1 VIEAAFL
8 EVVVFEL
15 AGQLFGLPATDV
27 RELIRACRW
36 CRCRG
41 RQPLSRASS
50 TFVAHRAGSRH
61 SRAFRLS
68 AKEVEPTDHFL
79 IAQAG
84 ERLVAL
90 HVDRATDL
98 IRLPA
103 DALEPVAGLVS
114 NAECVTWV
122 AKAPND
128 LVLIHDLATFLSRA
142 EAQSLDEALREK
154 GGSSDLDP
162 CRFED
167 LGYLLSRHAGLTFPV
182 GRTGHANWAS
192 AAMSRAGVSDPVI
205 TGTGGVRSRRT
216 GRSRRRSHRRRNL
229 LFREKEQLE
238 FIRHSVLAGLS
249 PQTGGSSSVRAWSA
263 GCASGEEAYSWH
275 HLRGRGRR

>member
-27 RELIRACRW
+27 RELIRAVSVVPLPRTPAVVKGVINI
-36 CRCRG
+36 RG
-41 RQPLSRASS
+41 RILPVLDLRGR
-50 TFVAHRAGSRH
+50 VG
-61 SRAFRLS
+61 LS
-68 AKEVEPTDHFL
+68 AKEGAPTDHFI

-154 GGSSDLDP
+154 GG
-162 CRFED
+162 
-167 LGYLLSRHAGLTFPV
+167 
-182 GRTGHANWAS
+182 
-192 AAMSRAGVSDPVI
+192 
-205 TGTGGVRSRRT
+205 
-216 GRSRRRSHRRRNL
+216 
-229 LFREKEQLE
+229 Q
-238 FIRHSVLAGLS
+238 
-249 PQTGGSSSVRAWSA
+249 Q
-263 GCASGEEAYSWH
+263 
-275 HLRGRGRR
+275 